1 MGEHRQV
8 ILSHQMV
15 AYTLKRS
22 NRRTIGFAISQDGL
36 SVTAPHFVGQGE
48 IEDALR
54 SKSRW
59 ILSKLDK
66 WAERPAAQ
74 ELSFVTGETLPWL
87 GGMRELVVEE
97 KGVRTR
103 TRMTPGRVHISIDP
117 ELEGDLRKSTLRN
130 GLARLYKAEGHKLM
144 APKVEAYAGQLGKR
158 VARTIVREQKSRWGS
173 CAPDGTI
180 RLNWRLMGFPEP
192 LIDYVCAHEAAHLV
206 EANHSPAYWAVV
218 ERLMP
223 DWKARRK
230 SMREDAHLWT
240 FP

>member
-1 MGEHRQV
+1 MKTQTIPLAGRD
-8 ILSHQMV
+8 V

-22 NRRTIGFAISQDGL
+22 RRRTIGFSIGADGL
-36 SVTAPHFVGQGE
+36 SVTAPTFVGQAD
-48 IEDALR
+48 IDAALH
-54 SKSRW
+54 SKSGW

-66 WAERPAAQ
+66 WAERPAPRQ
-74 ELSFVTGETLPWL
+74 PNFESGENLPWL
-87 GGMRELVVEE
+87 GSERVLIVEPR
-97 KGVRTR
+97 GVRTR
-103 TRMTPGRVHISIDP
+103 AKLEADAIRISIDP
-117 ELEGDLRKSTLRN
+117 MLEGDLRAATVRN